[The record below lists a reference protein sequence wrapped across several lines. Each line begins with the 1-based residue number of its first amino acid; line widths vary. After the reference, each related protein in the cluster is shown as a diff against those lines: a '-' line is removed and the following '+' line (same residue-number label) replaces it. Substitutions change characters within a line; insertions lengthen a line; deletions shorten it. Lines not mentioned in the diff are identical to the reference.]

1 MKRFYMTTSGS
12 PFESGSDSNSVYN
25 QDTLEQDAEAR
36 TTEDSENSYVDQQ
49 ADQRQSIQDSAI
61 QPAGSETAI
70 PPISNQEAMVAQVL
84 RRTKRNQK
92 QVEKILNAVELL
104 PKHVKNVAKMAA
116 QINAMQAYAKDVQRQ
131 FAQIRRQLSSIEK
144 LQKRQLQKS
153 SRKSPALKTKKKSK
167 KGSRRR

>member
-1 MKRFYMTTSGS
+1 MTTSGS
-12 PFESGSDSNSVYN
+12 PFESGSESNSVYN
-25 QDTLEQDAEAR
+25 QDTLGQDSEAR
-36 TTEDSENSYVDQQ
+36 TIQGSENSYVDQQ
-49 ADQRQSIQDSAI
+49 ADQQKSMQDSAI

-70 PPISNQEAMVAQVL
+70 LPISNQEAMVAQVL

-92 QVEKILNAVELL
+92 QVEKILNMVEIL
-104 PKHVKNVAKMAA
+104 PKHAKNVDRIAA
-116 QINAMQAYAKDVQRQ
+116 QIKAMQEYAKDMQRQ